1 MKRLGKGQK
10 LGKMA
15 ELVAHFREW
24 TTGWG
29 EKAGKGPETGGIVR
43 ASGPLWRV
51 AHWLG
56 RKGRERAGNMG
67 KRQSQWPT
75 LESGPLAGAKRAGK
89 GRKHGKVVEP
99 VAHSGEWT
107 TSWDEK
113 AWKGPEI
120 GGSA

>member
-51 AHWLG
+51 DHWLG
-56 RKGRERAGNMG
+56 RKGRESAGNLG
-67 KRQSQWPT
+67 KWWSQWTT
-75 LESGPLAGAKRAGK
+75 LESGPLARSERPEK
-89 GRKHGKVVEP
+89 GRKP
-99 VAHSGEWT
+99 W
-107 TSWDEK
+107 
-113 AWKGPEI
+113 
-120 GGSA
+120 